1 MCPTAYCLAMRI
13 RRAVSATVSL
23 TAPMPGGQGLPG
35 LAVQLINAAQAKNVP
50 GRPKTSWTRSGWP
63 G

>member
-1 MCPTAYCLAMRI
+1 
-13 RRAVSATVSL
+13 
-23 TAPMPGGQGLPG
+23 MPAGQGLPG